1 VTEIQQ
7 LEFHACAISRAQDH
21 CGKINNYMPRH
32 VIEHGKPEAP
42 AKIGELPVSLSGP
55 IEQSDNMTKIL
66 SIVEE

>member
-1 VTEIQQ
+1 
-7 LEFHACAISRAQDH
+7 
-21 CGKINNYMPRH
+21 MPRH